1 MSSSIT
7 ELEHCATR
15 VWVSG
20 RIVFVELTDGRQ
32 IGFPAVRFKLL
43 RDASEEQLRQVTL
56 RANGTALR
64 WEELDEHAVRALLN
78 ASGLEKMVNQ
88 GKPEKYLLGIIRNL
102 KPEASITGGQVR
114 KSTGSHAL
122 DEHYRSQGIRII

>member
-20 RIVFVELTDGRQ
+20 RIVFIELTDGRQ
-32 IGFPAVRFKLL
+32 IGFPAARFKLL
-43 RDASEEQLRQVTL
+43 RDTSEEQLKQVTL

-64 WEELDEHAVRALLN
+64 WEELDEDISV
-78 ASGLEKMVNQ
+78 SGIVEGHFQLPLPM
-88 GKPEKYLLGIIRNL
+88 
-102 KPEASITGGQVR
+102 A
-114 KSTGSHAL
+114 A
-122 DEHYRSQGIRII
+122 

>member
-20 RIVFVELTDGRQ
+20 RIVFIELTDGRQ
-32 IGFPAVRFKLL
+32 IGFPAARFKLL
-43 RDASEEQLRQVTL
+43 RDVSEEQLKQVTL

-64 WEELDEHAVRALLN
+64 WEELDEDISV
-78 ASGLEKMVNQ
+78 SGIVEGHFQLPLPM
-88 GKPEKYLLGIIRNL
+88 
-102 KPEASITGGQVR
+102 A
-114 KSTGSHAL
+114 A
-122 DEHYRSQGIRII
+122 

>member
-32 IGFPAVRFKLL
+32 IGFPASRFRLL
-43 RDASEEQLRQVTL
+43 RDASEEQLQRVTL

-64 WEELDEHAVRALLN
+64 WEELDEDISV
-78 ASGLEKMVNQ
+78 SGIVQ
-88 GKPEKYLLGIIRNL
+88 GYFQLPL
-102 KPEASITGGQVR
+102 PMA
-114 KSTGSHAL
+114 A
-122 DEHYRSQGIRII
+122 

>member
-15 VWVSG
+15 VWVTD

-32 IGFPAVRFKLL
+32 IGFPAARFKLL
-43 RDASEEQLRQVTL
+43 SKASEEQLKKVML

-64 WEELDEHAVRALLN
+64 WDELDEDISV
-78 ASGLEKMVNQ
+78 S
-88 GKPEKYLLGIIRNL
+88 GIIEGHFQL
-102 KPEASITGGQVR
+102 PLPMA
-114 KSTGSHAL
+114 A
-122 DEHYRSQGIRII
+122 

>member
-1 MSSSIT
+1 MNSSTI

-32 IGFPAVRFKLL
+32 IGFPAARFKLL
-43 RDASEEQLRQVTL
+43 SKASDEQLKNVAL

-64 WEELDEHAVRALLN
+64 WDELDEDITV
-78 ASGLEKMVNQ
+78 SGVVEGRFQLPLPM
-88 GKPEKYLLGIIRNL
+88 
-102 KPEASITGGQVR
+102 A
-114 KSTGSHAL
+114 A
-122 DEHYRSQGIRII
+122 

>member
-15 VWVSG
+15 VWVTG

-32 IGFPAVRFKLL
+32 IGFPAARFKLL
-43 RDASEEQLRQVTL
+43 CNASEDQLKQVVL

-64 WEELDEHAVRALLN
+64 WEELDEDISV
-78 ASGLEKMVNQ
+78 SGIVEGHFQLPLPMS
-88 GKPEKYLLGIIRNL
+88 
-102 KPEASITGGQVR
+102 A
-114 KSTGSHAL
+114 
-122 DEHYRSQGIRII
+122 

>member
-15 VWVSG
+15 VWVTG

-32 IGFPAVRFKLL
+32 IGFPAARFRLL
-43 RDASEEQLRQVTL
+43 AKASDDELAKVDL

-64 WEELDEHAVRALLN
+64 WEELDEDISV
-78 ASGLEKMVNQ
+78 SGVVEGHFQLPLPM
-88 GKPEKYLLGIIRNL
+88 
-102 KPEASITGGQVR
+102 A
-114 KSTGSHAL
+114 A
-122 DEHYRSQGIRII
+122 

>member
-32 IGFPAVRFKLL
+32 IGFPAARFKLL
-43 RDASEEQLRQVTL
+43 RDASEEPLKQVTL

-64 WEELDEHAVRALLN
+64 WEELDEDLSV
-78 ASGLEKMVNQ
+78 SGIVEGHFQLPLPM
-88 GKPEKYLLGIIRNL
+88 
-102 KPEASITGGQVR
+102 A
-114 KSTGSHAL
+114 A
-122 DEHYRSQGIRII
+122 

>member
-20 RIVFVELTDGRQ
+20 RIVFIELTDGRQ
-32 IGFPAVRFKLL
+32 IGFPAARFRLL
-43 RDASEEQLRQVTL
+43 RDASEDQLKQVTL

-64 WEELDEHAVRALLN
+64 WEELDEDISV
-78 ASGLEKMVNQ
+78 SGIVEGHFQLPLPM
-88 GKPEKYLLGIIRNL
+88 
-102 KPEASITGGQVR
+102 A
-114 KSTGSHAL
+114 A
-122 DEHYRSQGIRII
+122 